1 MRDRIIAEIR
11 RLAAANGG
19 QPPGRQGFEAA
30 TGIRYAE
37 WYGIHWARWG
47 DAVAEAG
54 FTPNTV
60 QAKFDRDALIQQ
72 IAEAYRHFGHVATD
86 GEIRLYGRSHP
97 EFPSHSTISNHF
109 EGKANLIAAI
119 RGWASER
126 PEFADVAAML
136 PEDATTPPKVRATKP
151 RDGSV
156 YLIQYGPHYKIGR
169 GADLEKRV
177 KQVQIALPDSGTLV
191 HAITTDDPSGIEA
204 YWHRR
209 FNDRRAN
216 GEWFKLTPAD
226 VLAFK
231 RRKFQ

>member
-1 MRDRIIAEIR
+1 MPGRLGKAALAAYGLAMRDRIIAEIR

-97 EFPSHSTISNHF
+97 EFPSHSTFS
-109 EGKANLIAAI
+109 
-119 RGWASER
+119 
-126 PEFADVAAML
+126 
-136 PEDATTPPKVRATKP
+136 
-151 RDGSV
+151 
-156 YLIQYGPHYKIGR
+156 YLF
-169 GADLEKRV
+169 DC
-177 KQVQIALPDSGTLV
+177 
-191 HAITTDDPSGIEA
+191 
-204 YWHRR
+204 
-209 FNDRRAN
+209 
-216 GEWFKLTPAD
+216 
-226 VLAFK
+226 
-231 RRKFQ
+231 